1 MVSSMLGAFYVFLL
15 LDMFFSVDTE
25 NNGLS
30 DTVVL
35 FILSLPFLIIFIV
48 GMYSFSV
55 TNDLYDELKIRR
67 QE

>member
-1 MVSSMLGAFYVFLL
+1 MLGAFYVFLL